1 MAHVNSC
8 TSPRVA
14 DNPGVSSV
22 SLLSADSPIGEQV
35 ATGTHLRVED
45 SHLVNGLSQYVTWIK
60 AVAPTP
66 FLHLSLKHTL
76 LSHSNTGAHVH
87 LAATLQPKAVLS
99 SLSSLI
105 FQFLQCF
112 FFFVSKQLF
121 VAMLL
126 RGKPGASGYKQL
138 LVCRRAYVTWT
149 GGPGALPT
157 ASPPCQH
164 PVPTPSA
171 TTYPMAAVSCSLC
184 QAMAL
189 SCAFVSFFLFRKL
202 PNLIF
207 LYEVSPDFSA
217 RHNSLCAITRLTHF
231 H

>member
-14 DNPGVSSV
+14 DNPRVSSV

-60 AVAPTP
+60 AVAPTL

-112 FFFVSKQLF
+112 FFLRKQAAFCGHVSERKAWCKRIQTAVGLPPCVRHVDRWTWSLAHGQPTLPAPSANTQCHNIPDGSRQLQS
-121 VAMLL
+121 L
-126 RGKPGASGYKQL
+126 PGNRPVLCFCFFLSIHETSESHL
-138 LVCRRAYVTWT
+138 LV
-149 GGPGALPT
+149 
-157 ASPPCQH
+157 
-164 PVPTPSA
+164 
-171 TTYPMAAVSCSLC
+171 
-184 QAMAL
+184 
-189 SCAFVSFFLFRKL
+189 
-202 PNLIF
+202 
-207 LYEVSPDFSA
+207 
-217 RHNSLCAITRLTHF
+217 
-231 H
+231 